1 MHDDRLMSTLKNS
14 VIFNIG
20 IMSAESSIQNS
31 LQHKLDFL
39 ADAPQVM
46 QAEIARSKVS
56 LYDVM
61 LWKQGT
67 VVKFEKIVGSTIDVL
82 IGDRLIAKGEVVVVN
97 DRYGVRINEIT
108 HPDEKPHTE
117 WK

>member
-1 MHDDRLMSTLKNS
+1 MN
-14 VIFNIG
+14 
-20 IMSAESSIQNS
+20 AESTINDS
-31 LQHKLDFL
+31 LQNKLDFL
-39 ADAPQVM
+39 ADAPQVI

-67 VVKFEKIVGSTIDVL
+67 VVKFDKIVGSTIDIL
-82 IGDRLIAKGEVVVVN
+82 IGDRLIARGEVVVVN
-97 DRYGVRINEIT
+97 DCYGVRINEIT

>member
-1 MHDDRLMSTLKNS
+1 
-14 VIFNIG
+14 
-20 IMSAESSIQNS
+20 MSAESSMENS
-31 LQHKLDFL
+31 LHHKLNFL

-46 QAEIARSKVS
+46 HAEIARSKVS

-82 IGDRLIAKGEVVVVN
+82 IGDRLIAKGEIVVVN

>member
-1 MHDDRLMSTLKNS
+1 M
-14 VIFNIG
+14 
-20 IMSAESSIQNS
+20 QNS

-39 ADAPQVM
+39 ADAPQVI
-46 QAEIARSKVS
+46 QAVIARSQVS

-61 LWKQGT
+61 VWKQGT
-67 VVKFEKIVGSTIDVL
+67 VVKFDKIVASTVDVL
-82 IGDRLIAKGEVVVVN
+82 IGERLIARVEIVVVN

-108 HPDEKPHTE
+108 HPDEKPHTD

>member
-1 MHDDRLMSTLKNS
+1 
-14 VIFNIG
+14 
-20 IMSAESSIQNS
+20 MSADSIINDS

-46 QAEIARSKVS
+46 QAEVARSKVS

-61 LWKQGT
+61 LWKKDT
-67 VVKFEKIVGSTIDVL
+67 VIKFDKIVGSTIDVL
-82 IGDRLIAKGEVVVVN
+82 IGDRLIARGEVVVVN

-108 HPDEKPHTE
+108 HPNEKPHTD

>member
-1 MHDDRLMSTLKNS
+1 MR
-14 VIFNIG
+14 
-20 IMSAESSIQNS
+20 AESTINDS

-46 QAEIARSKVS
+46 QAEIARSQFS

-67 VVKFEKIVGSTIDVL
+67 VVKFDKIVG
-82 IGDRLIAKGEVVVVN
+82 
-97 DRYGVRINEIT
+97 
-108 HPDEKPHTE
+108 
-117 WK
+117 

>member
-1 MHDDRLMSTLKNS
+1 MSD
-14 VIFNIG
+14 
-20 IMSAESSIQNS
+20 ESSMQNS
-31 LQHKLDFL
+31 LQNKLDFL
-39 ADAPQVM
+39 SDAPQVM
-46 QAEIARSKVS
+46 QAEIARSSVS

-61 LWKQGT
+61 LWKEGT
-67 VVKFEKIVGSTIDVL
+67 IVKFDKIVGSTIDLL
-82 IGDRLIAKGEVVVVN
+82 IGERLIARGEVVVVN

>member
-1 MHDDRLMSTLKNS
+1 
-14 VIFNIG
+14 
-20 IMSAESSIQNS
+20 MSAESSMQDS
-31 LQHKLDFL
+31 LHHKLNFL

-56 LYDVM
+56 LNDVM

-82 IGDRLIAKGEVVVVN
+82 IGDRLIAKGEIVVVN

-108 HPDEKPHTE
+108 HPDEKPHSE

>member
-1 MHDDRLMSTLKNS
+1 MSN
-14 VIFNIG
+14 
-20 IMSAESSIQNS
+20 EPSIQNS
-31 LQHKLDFL
+31 FQNKLDFL
-39 ADAPQVM
+39 GDAQQVM

-61 LWKQGT
+61 LWRQGT
-67 VVKFEKIVGSTIDVL
+67 VVKFDKIVGSTVDVL
-82 IGDRLIAKGEVVVVN
+82 IGDRLIARGEVVVVN

-108 HPDEKPHTE
+108 HPDEKNHTE

>member
-1 MHDDRLMSTLKNS
+1 MSTDS
-14 VIFNIG
+14 
-20 IMSAESSIQNS
+20 SAEKS

-39 ADAPQVM
+39 ADAQQVL
-46 QAEIARSKVS
+46 QAEIARSQVS

-67 VVKFEKIVGSTIDVL
+67 VVKFDKILGSTIDVL
-82 IGDRLIAKGEVVVVN
+82 IGDRLIARGEVVIVN

-108 HPDEKPHTE
+108 HPDEKPHKE

>member
-1 MHDDRLMSTLKNS
+1 
-14 VIFNIG
+14 
-20 IMSAESSIQNS
+20 MSAESTINDS

-67 VVKFEKIVGSTIDVL
+67 VIKFDKIVGSNIDVL
-82 IGDRLIAKGEVVVVN
+82 IGDRLIARGEVVVVN
-97 DRYGVRINEIT
+97 DRYGVRTVSYT
-108 HPDEKPHTE
+108 HLTLPTKRIV
-117 WK
+117 

>member
-1 MHDDRLMSTLKNS
+1 
-14 VIFNIG
+14 
-20 IMSAESSIQNS
+20 MSADSSIQNS

-46 QAEIARSKVS
+46 QAEIARSQVS

-67 VVKFEKIVGSTIDVL
+67 IVNFDKIVGSTIDVL
-82 IGDRLIAKGEVVVVN
+82 IGDRLIARGEVVIVN
-97 DRYGVRINEIT
+97 DRYGVRILSLI
-108 HPDEKPHTE
+108 HI
-117 WK
+117 

>member
-1 MHDDRLMSTLKNS
+1 MSNETSLQK
-14 VIFNIG
+14 
-20 IMSAESSIQNS
+20 S

-39 ADAPQVM
+39 ADAQQVI

-61 LWKQGT
+61 LWRQGS
-67 VVKFEKIVGSTIDVL
+67 VLKFDKIVGSTIDVL
-82 IGDRLIAKGEVVVVN
+82 IGDRLIARGEVVVVN

-108 HPDEKPHTE
+108 HPDEKPHTG